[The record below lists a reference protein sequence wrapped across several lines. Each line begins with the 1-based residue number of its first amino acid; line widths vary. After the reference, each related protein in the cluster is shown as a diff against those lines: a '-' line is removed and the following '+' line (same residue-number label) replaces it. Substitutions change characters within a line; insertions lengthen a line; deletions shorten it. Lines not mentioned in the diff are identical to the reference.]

1 MVCLA
6 GIIKNA
12 MCDFIACVG
21 FLCKLKNTRSQES
34 KSIISAALLHNIYGH
49 MDVSMI
55 YIMYTKK
62 YATMKD
68 MSNGILDKAGM
79 RESSRRIGATS
90 GSVMV
95 VT

>member
-1 MVCLA
+1 
-6 GIIKNA
+6 
-12 MCDFIACVG
+12 
-21 FLCKLKNTRSQES
+21 
-34 KSIISAALLHNIYGH
+34 
-49 MDVSMI
+49 
-55 YIMYTKK
+55 MYTKK